1 MYTSIS
7 RCIIR
12 SLFVYYVLYV
22 YSVISMARSR
32 QRTKVRRFLSNGES
46 TRLSPLEVVKTFAS
60 SDNLSSDQWQQF
72 SQEKNQCRY
81 ATAAAARRRKRSR
94 RVWMD
99 GWVPNLNEMV
109 GRVIRPNIWLSTETV
124 LTDAISAKLC
134 KIRFL
139 NGPCPDS
146 FSYIFVF
153 SNKHYNFYSKY
164 VWRNDHPI

>member
-1 MYTSIS
+1 MCILWFLWHGHGNELKCEDFYRTAS
-7 RCIIR
+7 RRVFRRWR
-12 SLFVYYVLYV
+12 S
-22 YSVISMARSR
+22 SR
-32 QRTKVRRFLSNGES
+32 LLRRPTTYHRTNGSNFL
-46 TRLSPLEVVKTFAS
+46 
-60 SDNLSSDQWQQF
+60 
-72 SQEKNQCRY
+72 
-81 ATAAAARRRKRSR
+81 RKRTNVGMR
-94 RVWMD
+94 QQQQQEEEKEVEVWMD